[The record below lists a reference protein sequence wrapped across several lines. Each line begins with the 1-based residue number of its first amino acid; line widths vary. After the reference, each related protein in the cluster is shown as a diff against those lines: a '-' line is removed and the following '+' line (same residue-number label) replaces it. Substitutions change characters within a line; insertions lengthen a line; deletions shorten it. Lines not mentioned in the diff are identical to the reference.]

1 LSDEAI
7 RNVFDS
13 VRGDAF
19 VLAAKVAKAI
29 DRLERRACTCLPKI
43 RCLRCELLEL
53 LGSRPARGTTAPRPV
68 LPRR

>member
-7 RNVFDS
+7 REIFDS
-13 VRGDAF
+13 ARGDAF

-29 DRLERRACTCLPKI
+29 DRLERRACTCLPKA

-53 LGSRPARGTTAPRPV
+53 LGSRTRRERTARQPV